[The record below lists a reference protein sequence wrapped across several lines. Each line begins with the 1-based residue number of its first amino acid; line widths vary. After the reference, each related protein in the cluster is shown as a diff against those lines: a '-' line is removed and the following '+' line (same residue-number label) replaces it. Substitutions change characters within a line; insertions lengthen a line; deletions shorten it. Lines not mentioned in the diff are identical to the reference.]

1 MVRRWLIGL
10 IGGAVALALL
20 SFFFPGA
27 IVLLIAVAL
36 LKPRPVAAGGAF
48 TTWGAAFLLE
58 MRRAADGCAAFNR
71 SPNAGCAMGDNTPY
85 LMAGLAVLAL
95 GVVLTGYS
103 IIRARSGLS

>member
-71 SPNAGCAMGDNTPY
+71 PPNAGCTMGDNTPY

-103 IIRARSGLS
+103 IIRARSGLR